1 MEWSDTREKPT
12 GLRVSLGAIAN
23 TNSLQ
28 AGMNLLF
35 PVCHCPPP
43 AAVPSLQRSLFTQWT
58 NPLLAAPAPYRRCSS
73 AAPASPHTGKR
84 EGQKQRDPLV
94 KYLGNSDCI
103 LMQNIF
109 ISSQDIFVYTAE
121 CYFICFRFATDA
133 QILWKKECLLSV
145 MAFKKSEK
153 QVKSTS

>member
-43 AAVPSLQRSLFTQWT
+43 AAVPSLQGHTVNKPSLGRTGTLQTLLISCTSLPTHREKRGAEAKGSPCKVLGELRLHT
-58 NPLLAAPAPYRRCSS
+58 NAKYFYIIPGHFCLYCWVLFYLFQICHRCTNSV
-73 AAPASPHTGKR
+73 K
-84 EGQKQRDPLV
+84 EGMPTVCD
-94 KYLGNSDCI
+94 G
-103 LMQNIF
+103 F
-109 ISSQDIFVYTAE
+109 
-121 CYFICFRFATDA
+121 
-133 QILWKKECLLSV
+133 
-145 MAFKKSEK
+145 
-153 QVKSTS
+153 